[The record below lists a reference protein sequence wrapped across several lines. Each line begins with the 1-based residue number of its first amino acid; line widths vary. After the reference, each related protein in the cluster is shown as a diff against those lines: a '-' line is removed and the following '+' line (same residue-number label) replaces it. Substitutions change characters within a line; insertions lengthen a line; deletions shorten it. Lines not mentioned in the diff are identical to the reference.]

1 MSIRYVNVHELD
13 AVWPVASGMIKS
25 ALDTGQGEMNE
36 HQARYAIAKGLADLF
51 ICENNGKITGAVLV
65 EFQNYP
71 NYRLANVI
79 ATGGRDLVKEWDSF
93 KGLLRLAGAS
103 YVEGHC
109 HDSVARLWESKLK
122 MKKVYT
128 IMRGDL

>member
-1 MSIRYVNVHELD
+1 MSIRYVNVWELD
-13 AVWPVASGMIKS
+13 KVWPTASPMVQI
-25 ALDTGQGEMNE
+25 ALDTGQGEMNAD
-36 HQARYAIAKGLADLF
+36 QARYALSKGLADLF
-51 ICENNGKITGAVLV
+51 ICENDGQITGAVLV

-79 ATGGRDLVKEWDSF
+79 ATGGRGLVKEWEEF
-93 KGLLRLAGAS
+93 KRLLKTAGAS

-109 HDSVARLWESKLK
+109 HDSVARLWEMKLK

-128 IMRGDL
+128 IMRSEL